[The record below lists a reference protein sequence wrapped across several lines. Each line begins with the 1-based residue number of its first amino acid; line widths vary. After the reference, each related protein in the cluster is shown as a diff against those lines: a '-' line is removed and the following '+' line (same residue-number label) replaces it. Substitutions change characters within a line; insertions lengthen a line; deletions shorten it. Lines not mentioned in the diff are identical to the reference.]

1 MNTLPREMT
10 AVINSKS
17 DILPFAQPNNNKMII
32 IIIIKK
38 NLKDCL
44 WYVHHTRH
52 IRLVSVKQVLLN
64 FKELVKG

>member
-1 MNTLPREMT
+1 MT

-32 IIIIKK
+32 IIIK
-38 NLKDCL
+38 NLDCL

-64 FKELVKG
+64 FKELVKR